1 MSIIY
6 KRERWRDYV
15 CEVPLDIQKYT
26 WPSSRNRKRTEQIAF
41 LGESSAERLDFN
53 LTLKSSLTEP
63 MPGVLGSGSRATG
76 GGRFHLAEQTSMKER
91 HLSKFVLTQS
101 PTQVQH
107 FLTLIG

>member
-53 LTLKSSLTEP
+53 LTLKLRFDRTHAW
-63 MPGVLGSGSRATG
+63 RAWLRLKSDRWRPFSFG
-76 GGRFHLAEQTSMKER
+76 
-91 HLSKFVLTQS
+91 
-101 PTQVQH
+101 
-107 FLTLIG
+107 